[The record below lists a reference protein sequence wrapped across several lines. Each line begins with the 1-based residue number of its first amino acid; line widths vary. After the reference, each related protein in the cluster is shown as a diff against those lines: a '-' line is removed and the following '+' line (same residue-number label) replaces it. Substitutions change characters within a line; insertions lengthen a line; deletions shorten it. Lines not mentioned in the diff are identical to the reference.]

1 MFRICTYIT
10 KTKLWFHKVPKLFSF
25 FQLESFDK
33 NKDGEIELSE
43 MAKLVSLCNLLVL
56 LLLVLYSLKIFSL

>member
-1 MFRICTYIT
+1 MSSLEYVQDFN
-10 KTKLWFHKVPKLFSF
+10 FFSL

-56 LLLVLYSLKIFSL
+56 LLLVRYSLKIFSW

>member
-1 MFRICTYIT
+1 MSSLEYVQDFN
-10 KTKLWFHKVPKLFSF
+10 FFSL

-56 LLLVLYSLKIFSL
+56 LLLVL